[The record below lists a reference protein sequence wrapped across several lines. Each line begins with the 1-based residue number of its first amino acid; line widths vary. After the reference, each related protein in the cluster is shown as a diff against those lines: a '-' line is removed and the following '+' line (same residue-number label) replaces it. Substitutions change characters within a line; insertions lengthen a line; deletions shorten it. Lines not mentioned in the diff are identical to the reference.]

1 MKKCPDCQKEVSK
14 SAKVCPNCGKKLKK
28 PIFLYVILG
37 IVVVAIIGGVISTK
51 KEQERKKDF
60 SQNEV
65 ATYKDVDY
73 SIVKVERT
81 KGSNE
86 YFQAKDG
93 YEYVKV
99 TLRIE
104 NKSKEKISYNALD
117 WKMVN
122 GDGAEAS
129 IYSITAEDDIELNSG
144 ELDAG
149 GKIEGVIIWEQKITP
164 K

>member
-1 MKKCPDCQKEVSK
+1 MLQ
-14 SAKVCPNCGKKLKK
+14 
-28 PIFLYVILG
+28 
-37 IVVVAIIGGVISTK
+37 
-51 KEQERKKDF
+51 
-60 SQNEV
+60 
-65 ATYKDVDY
+65 DVKY
-73 SIVKVERT
+73 SITKVEIT

-129 IYSITAEDDIELNSG
+129 IYSITAEDDVELNSG

-149 GKIEGVIIWEQKITP
+149 GKIEGVIIWEQKIGDNNLKLRYYETIFDNDY
-164 K
+164 KLQFTLN